1 MVFRNESVISII
13 LGFFCLGYLFNN
25 ILRKIIEGYND
36 GKYRKEITDIFQSIL
51 DNIYTNKTSFI
62 SRINGTVTIMTE
74 LSEIG
79 MVNIVYLMDRRDI
92 AIFKGDKC
100 IYTSDTID
108 RTLVEEIIVGVET
121 FYKHEINDVVNV
133 LGMIFS
139 RTEFENKFKIKVE
152 DIKKGMGMFG
162 GIPKEEMSDI
172 EKIKKQNDV
181 KFNIDDI
188 LDRITSVG
196 IENLTPEEKRFL
208 DSYNNE

>member
-1 MVFRNESVISII
+1 MVYSNGSII
-13 LGFFCLGYLFNN
+13 AIIIGFFCLGYLFNN
-25 ILRKIIEGYND
+25 LLRKIIEGYND
-36 GKYRKEITDIFQSIL
+36 GKYRKEITDIFQSVL
-51 DNIYTNKTSFI
+51 DNLYTNKTSFV

-74 LSEIG
+74 LNNIG
-79 MVNIVYLMDRRDI
+79 MVNVVYLMDRRDI

-100 IYTSDTID
+100 IYTSDSID
-108 RTLVEEIIVGVET
+108 KLLVDEIIVGLDI

-133 LGMIFS
+133 MGMVFS
-139 RTEFENKFKIKVE
+139 RDEFESKFKIKVE
-152 DIKKGMGMFG
+152 DMKKGMFG
-162 GIPKEEMSDI
+162 GFPKEEMSDI
-172 EKIKKQNDV
+172 EKIKRQNEV

>member
-1 MVFRNESVISII
+1 MVYSNGSII
-13 LGFFCLGYLFNN
+13 AIIIGFFCLGYLFNN
-25 ILRKIIEGYND
+25 LLTKIIERYND
-36 GKYRKEITDIFQSIL
+36 SKYRKKITDIFQNVL
-51 DNIYTNKTSFI
+51 DNLYTNKTSFV

-74 LSEIG
+74 LNEGI
-79 MVNIVYLMDRRDI
+79 VNVVYLMDRKDI

-100 IYTSDTID
+100 IYTSDSAE
-108 RTLVEEIIVGVET
+108 RELVEEIIMGVEI

-133 LGMIFS
+133 LGMVFS
-139 RTEFENKFKIKVE
+139 RDEFENKFKIKVE
-152 DIKKGMGMFG
+152 DMKKGMFG
-162 GIPKEEMSDI
+162 GFPKGEMSDI
-172 EKIKKQNDV
+172 EKIKRQNEV